1 MKRKASWVLATAGAM
16 AALCLAN
23 AGAAIITFEGLLSEP
38 ETAWKGT
45 LDNEVF
51 QTGGATF
58 SNLYEETYGP
68 YWQGFAYSNKTNT
81 TTAGFTND
89 LSAYVP
95 SGGGSNTYAVGY
107 VGYSTVP
114 TITYDGIVDM
124 AGQGA
129 SITNTTYSYL
139 AILNGEAP
147 ATKFGGDSGS
157 DPDWFMLTIT
167 GYLNG
172 DAGASIDFYLADFRF
187 ADNGQDYIINDWTYV
202 DFSGLGLVDELR
214 FTLSSSDTNP
224 NPVIGMNTPA
234 YFAIDN
240 LVGAVPEPSSLA
252 FAFAS
257 LGLLARRKRQA

>member
-1 MKRKASWVLATAGAM
+1 MKRKASRVLATAGAM

-23 AGAAIITFEGLLSEP
+23 AGAAIITFEGMLSSP

-45 LDNEVF
+45 LDHEVF

-58 SNLYEETYGP
+58 SNLYNEDFGAP
-68 YWQGFAYSNKTNT
+68 YWEGFAYSNKTDT
-81 TTAGFTND
+81 TTAGYTND
-89 LSAYVP
+89 LSAYTA
-95 SGGGSNTYAVGY
+95 SGGGGNTYAVAY

-114 TITYDGIVDM
+114 AITYDGIVDM

-129 SITNTTYSYL
+129 SITNTTYGYL
-139 AILNGEAP
+139 SMLDGYLSA
-147 ATKFGGDSGS
+147 KQFGGETGNDE
-157 DPDWFMLTIT
+157 DWFKLTIT
-167 GYLNG
+167 GYLDG
-172 DAGASIDFYLADFRF
+172 DAGASVDFYLADFRF

-214 FTLSSSDTNP
+214 FTLSSSDNHPTY
-224 NPVIGMNTPA
+224 GMNTPA

-240 LVGAVPEPSSLA
+240 LVGAVPEPSSLV

-257 LGLLARRKRQA
+257 LGFLARRKRQR